1 MDKLVGQ
8 PLPRAEDIRL
18 VSGKGRYTD
27 DVNLPGQAYG
37 AFVRSPHPHAAIRAI
52 DVQAALESPGVI
64 AVLRGQDYLDDG
76 HQGMDHIPN
85 PADAVAFRERAFSQS
100 STGVIFNQRHL
111 PLAVDRVRHVGE
123 PVVLVVARSV
133 REARDAC
140 ERVEIDYDPLPAVVD
155 AVQAMEE
162 GAPQLWAGAPRNLCF
177 QARIG
182 EEEAV
187 RRAFAH
193 ARHVV
198 RHEFRNSRV
207 VNCQMEPRSALGS
220 YDPRTGEYLL
230 IAGSQ
235 GVNRQQLC
243 MADALRIP
251 PERLRVVSY
260 DVGGGFGPRS
270 CVNPDQLAVLWAAR
284 RVGCPVK
291 WTSDRNEAFLADYQG
306 RDQVI
311 RAAMA
316 FDEDGRILAMDN
328 EIIGNVGAHTVSYVP
343 LANGSRIMT
352 TVYHVPAAAATL
364 SAVLTNTPP
373 TGPYRGAG
381 RPEATHAMERMLDI
395 AARQLGMDRIELR
408 RRNLIRPQQMPY
420 RSPMGLTY
428 DSGQFAANMERALA
442 VAEWDDAPA
451 RRQAARARGKWLGLG
466 LANYVE
472 SPVGAPRERVEL
484 TVAPDG
490 TIDCVVGT
498 QSTGQGHETTF
509 RQVLADELGVPFDA
523 IAVRTGD
530 TAFVKV
536 GGGSHSDR
544 SMRLGGQLLVEAA
557 AQLRTAGAPVAAAML
572 KCGTEDV
579 RFEQGRFV
587 DPASSRAVGL
597 FEVAAR
603 IERDGVPG
611 QADVRRYSA
620 AAEFNGRIPAHP
632 TGTAVCELEVD
643 PDTGDVEIVRYT
655 SIDDVG
661 RPINPQI
668 VEGQVHGGLA
678 QGIGQALLED
688 YQIDPESGQ
697 VFSGSYM
704 DYGVAR
710 AGVMPARL
718 DVELTEDR
726 TQGNVLGVKGGGE
739 SGITPA
745 TAAIFNALADA
756 LGDCWDGELPMPAT
770 APVIWEAIRRAQG
783 AQQ

>member
-1 MDKLVGQ
+1 MDRFIGQ
-8 PLPRAEDIRL
+8 PLPRAEDVRL
-18 VSGKGRYTD
+18 VSGQGRYTD
-27 DVNLPGQAYG
+27 DMNLPDQVYG
-37 AFVRSPHPHAAIRAI
+37 VFVRSPHPHAVIRAI
-52 DVQAALESPGVI
+52 DAQAALEAPGVL

-76 HQGMDHIPN
+76 HRGMDHIPN
-85 PADAVAFRERAFSQS
+85 PADAVAFRERAFTESL
-100 STGVIFNQRHL
+100 TGAIFNQRHL

-140 ERVEIDYDPLPAVVD
+140 DLVEIDYEPLPAVVD
-155 AVQAMEE
+155 AVRAMDAD
-162 GAPQLWAGAPRNLCF
+162 APQLWDGAPGNLCF
-177 QARIG
+177 QTRIG
-182 EEEAV
+182 DEEAV
-187 RRAFAH
+187 RQAFAR

-198 RHEFRNSRV
+198 RQEFRNSRI
-207 VNCQMEPRSALGS
+207 VNCQMEPRSVLGS
-220 YDPRTGEYLL
+220 YDARTDEYLL

-235 GVNRQQLC
+235 GVTRQQLC
-243 MADALRIP
+243 MADALGIP
-251 PERLRVVSY
+251 PERLRVVSH

-284 RVGCPVK
+284 RVGRPVK

-316 FDEDGRILAMDN
+316 FDEQGRILAIDN
-328 EIIGNVGAHTVSYVP
+328 EVIGNVGAHTVSYVP

-352 TVYHVPAAAATL
+352 TVYHVPVATALL

-381 RPEATHAMERMLDI
+381 RPEATHVMERMLDI
-395 AARQLGMDRIELR
+395 AARQIGMDRIELR
-408 RRNLIRPQQMPY
+408 RRNLIQPQQMPY

-428 DSGQFAANMERALA
+428 DSGQFAANMERAL
-442 VAEWDDAPA
+442 VVCEWDGREA
-451 RRQAARARGKWLGLG
+451 RKQAALKRGKWLGVG

-472 SPVGAPRERVEL
+472 SPVGAPRERIEL
-484 TVAPDG
+484 VIAGDG
-490 TIDCVVGT
+490 RVDCVVGT

-509 RQVLADELGVPFDA
+509 RQVLADELGVPFES
-523 IAVRTGD
+523 IGMRTGD

-544 SMRLGGQLLVEAA
+544 SMRLVGHLIGDAA
-557 AQLRTAGAPVAAAML
+557 AQLRSSGAPVAALLLACDEQSL
-572 KCGTEDV
+572 

-587 DPASSRAVGL
+587 DPATGRSAGL

-603 IERDGVPG
+603 IERDGMPG
-611 QADVRRYSA
+611 QPEVRRYAA

-643 PDTGDVEIVRYT
+643 PETGDVEIVRYT

-697 VFSGSYM
+697 VLSGSYM

-710 AGVMPARL
+710 AEVMPPRL
-718 DVELTEDR
+718 DVELTEDP
-726 TQGNVLGVKGGGE
+726 THGNALGVKGGGE

-756 LGDCWDGELPMPAT
+756 LEAVTTEELPMPAT
-770 APVIWEAIRRAQG
+770 PPVIWETIRRGRVAR
-783 AQQ
+783 